1 MKKPTSSPRRPGVR
15 RESITSRR
23 RGIVAVV
30 AGFSLVVLFGF
41 VAFAVDTGRITM
53 TQTELQNAVDAAALA
68 ASQEITAAIYEAGE
82 DGDTVEITADSAA
95 IAQARQMAQKVAAAN
110 GVYIDPTTDVRFG
123 KRSYN
128 ATTGE
133 WPIVWD
139 QGPFNAVKVTARR
152 NNPDTAQPDGAL
164 RLAFGWAVARPTVD
178 LAASS
183 TAFVESRDLVLVLD
197 YSASMNDDSEIA
209 SFSRLGQSDVE
220 KNLDEIWQAL
230 VDTKIKWPG
239 TSHFKFP
246 PGGLGKI
253 NSAYG
258 TYVSSDSTSTIL
270 DTLNLD
276 EKRSDGSPKHPFPQA
291 GKSGGVPRNMPS
303 YSTSVDRWE
312 DYIKYVKN
320 LSGTYRKRYGYRTLV
335 DYLLTQRPQH
345 HLSEDLWRTPHYPAH
360 AVKNGASLFL
370 NFLDD
375 LDFGDEVGLVI
386 YDTEAY
392 AETTLADEGVNL
404 SSDPITND
412 YSAINKIQ
420 RRKQAGNEE
429 GWTGMGYGIRE
440 GRKMLANHGRYG
452 ARPMMLVMTDGQTNQ
467 RPGGWSPPGDWNW
480 AELTDYDNNGSPN
493 YTTSDRNKQY
503 AFWEA
508 REAIKAG
515 ITIHTMSVGEGADV
529 ELMKAIAFAGGG
541 IHISVPGGTTIKQ
554 LESQVLEAFAKIAAK
569 VPPGKLVY
577 DFGQ

>member
-1 MKKPTSSPRRPGVR
+1 M
-15 RESITSRR
+15 
-23 RGIVAVV
+23 
-30 AGFSLVVLFGF
+30 
-41 VAFAVDTGRITM
+41 
-53 TQTELQNAVDAAALA
+53 
-68 ASQEITAAIYEAGE
+68 
-82 DGDTVEITADSAA
+82 
-95 IAQARQMAQKVAAAN
+95 
-110 GVYIDPTTDVRFG
+110 
-123 KRSYN
+123 
-128 ATTGE
+128 
-133 WPIVWD
+133 
-139 QGPFNAVKVTARR
+139 
-152 NNPDTAQPDGAL
+152 
-164 RLAFGWAVARPTVD
+164 
-178 LAASS
+178 
-183 TAFVESRDLVLVLD
+183 
-197 YSASMNDDSEIA
+197 
-209 SFSRLGQSDVE
+209 
-220 KNLDEIWQAL
+220 
-230 VDTKIKWPG
+230 
-239 TSHFKFP
+239 
-246 PGGLGKI
+246 
-253 NSAYG
+253 
-258 TYVSSDSTSTIL
+258 
-270 DTLNLD
+270 
-276 EKRSDGSPKHPFPQA
+276 
-291 GKSGGVPRNMPS
+291 
-303 YSTSVDRWE
+303 
-312 DYIKYVKN
+312 
-320 LSGTYRKRYGYRTLV
+320 

-508 REAIKAG
+508 REAIKAC